1 MSVVRGDRSEVVADE
16 LWDRVRTMAS
26 RVARLEAADAVG
38 ELDDEGRGR
47 LAVLRLRCSRAA
59 DRARMADDL
68 ADQVAGLHARRA
80 RLTPPVVS

>member
-1 MSVVRGDRSEVVADE
+1 MSVAGSELVADE
-16 LWDRVRTMAS
+16 LWDRVRTMAF

-59 DRARMADDL
+59 ERARMADDL
-68 ADQVAGLHARRA
+68 ADQVAGLRARRV
-80 RLTPPVVS
+80 RG